1 MALATL
7 TSKGQTT
14 IPKSVREKL
23 ALKAGDRLEF
33 LVQDDGAVLMIAA
46 TVSLDDL
53 EGMLSPPPRP
63 VTLEEM
69 DRAIRNR
76 AIRKRS
82 AAKPGPGRA

>member
-14 IPKSVREKL
+14 IPKSVRDKL

-33 LVQDDGAVLMIAA
+33 LVQDDGVVLMVAA

-63 VTLEEM
+63 VTLAEM
-69 DRAIRNR
+69 DRAVRERSGAR
-76 AIRKRS
+76 A
-82 AAKPGPGRA
+82 GRGKV

>member
-1 MALATL
+1 MALATM

-63 VTLEEM
+63 VSLEEM

-76 AIRKRS
+76 AIQNRS
-82 AAKPGPGRA
+82 AAKTGPSRA